1 MKEIGGKIRKDRI
14 ALGCS
19 IKELAKKVGV
29 SPMTLQR
36 IETGQTSP
44 SVVLLSEI
52 AYHLKKPIISFI
64 KDKQDPLIHIKAGD
78 QSKTESSNLKL
89 WILAPKGLIDE
100 KITVSYCEAKT
111 GKFVDEH
118 TNEGHEWVFMIKGK
132 AIIEYN
138 GRFLRLNQGDSL
150 YFDARYP
157 HSVTALERLKF
168 LAIYFKGK

>member
-1 MKEIGGKIRKDRI
+1 MKEIRGKIRKDRV
-14 ALGCS
+14 AFGWS
-19 IKELAKKVGV
+19 IKEFAKKVGV

-64 KDKQDPLIHIKAGD
+64 KDKQESLVHLKAKD
-78 QSKTESSNLKL
+78 QSKTQSSSLKL
-89 WILAPKGLIDE
+89 RILAPRGLIDE
-100 KITVSYCEAKT
+100 KVTISSCEAKT
-111 GKFVDEH
+111 GRFVDEH
-118 TNEGHEWVFMIKGK
+118 TNEGHEWVFIIKGK
-132 AIIEYN
+132 CIIEHN
-138 GRFLRLNQGDSL
+138 GRLVKLSQGDSL

-157 HSVTALERLKF
+157 HSVTALGRLKF

>member
-1 MKEIGGKIRKDRI
+1 MKEIGGEIRKNRV

-19 IKELAKKVGV
+19 IKELAKKIGV

-64 KDKQDPLIHIKAGD
+64 KDKQDPLVHIKAKD
-78 QSKTESSNLKL
+78 QSKTQSSNLKL
-89 WILAPKGLIDE
+89 KILAPKGLIDE
-100 KITVSYCEAKT
+100 KITISFCEAKN

-118 TNEGHEWVFMIKGK
+118 TNEGREWVFIVKGK
-132 AIIEYN
+132 CIIEHN
-138 GRFLRLNQGDSL
+138 GRGVKLNQGDSL

>member
-1 MKEIGGKIRKDRI
+1 MKEIGGEIRKNRV

-19 IKELAKKVGV
+19 IKELAKKIGV

-36 IETGQTSP
+36 IETGRTSP

-64 KDKQDPLIHIKAGD
+64 KDKQESLVHLKAKD
-78 QSKTESSNLKL
+78 QSKTQSSRLKL
-89 WILAPKGLIDE
+89 RILAPRGLIDD
-100 KITVSYCEAKT
+100 KVTVSFCEAKT

-118 TNEGHEWVFMIKGK
+118 TNEGHEWVFIIKGK
-132 AIIEYN
+132 CIIEHN
-138 GRFLRLNQGDSL
+138 GRHVKLNQGDSL

-157 HSVTALERLKF
+157 HCVTALGRLEF